1 MLFVL
6 ILSHRAAS
14 YGAIMAAL
22 PYMQL
27 YIADYL
33 ADTMHLSAEEH
44 GAYLLLMFNYWQTGK
59 PIPKNRL
66 AKIARLTNERWADV
80 EPSLQEF
87 FCDNGEEWVHLR
99 IEEDLASV
107 REKLTK
113 KSAAGKASVQAR
125 RSRKEADVQTKQER
139 NLTGVQTDV
148 EVVFE
153 HEVNTKATNKDTDKD
168 LKTDP
173 PLNPPRGNRGVKKFD
188 PLDITLPNWISV
200 SLWREWV
207 EFRQALRKPIR
218 TEQGANGAIRELEK
232 FRQQGFSPEQVIRHS
247 IANEYQGLFAPKGV
261 RPETLLRQVNT
272 VSLPDSAIPPGFRG

>member
-66 AKIARLTNERWADV
+66 SKIARLTNERWADV
-80 EPSLQEF
+80 EPSLREF

-153 HEVNTKATNKDTDKD
+153 HDVNTKATNKDTDKD

-188 PLDITLPNWISV
+188 PLDIALPNWISV

-272 VSLPDSAIPPGFRG
+272 VSLPDSAILPGFRG